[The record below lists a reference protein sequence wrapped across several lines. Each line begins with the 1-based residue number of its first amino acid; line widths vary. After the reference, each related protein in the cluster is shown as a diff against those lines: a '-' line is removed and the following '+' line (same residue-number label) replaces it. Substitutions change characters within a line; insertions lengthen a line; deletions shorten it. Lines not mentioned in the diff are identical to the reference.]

1 MTTNKLSEKAMLCA
15 VHISLWYGQ
24 TTDEAVSA
32 KVAQDAGTHRDAGNY
47 RKRLLPRI
55 CPEHDAIREAARD
68 IRRLHWRYSMPWAE
82 DAVRVLPAAV
92 FWEFTDDLRA
102 KKEQFNEAVDNFVAA
117 LPDIK
122 QLAKA
127 ELRGLYDETSY
138 PTDMRGRFAI
148 RQQFMPLPDSGDF
161 RVDLGEGKA
170 DAIREQI
177 EHDVRAQLADSTHE
191 LYERL
196 FAGVKRAAERLS
208 DPEAKFKDSLIL
220 NLRDLCSLL
229 PKLNVVGDPEL
240 NAAIKAV
247 DADLARQ
254 VPDVLRE
261 PGAAREQAAAKA
273 RKIEKRMSALMGGAK

>member
-1 MTTNKLSEKAMLCA
+1 MTTLSEKAMLCA

-24 TTDEAVSA
+24 TTDEEISSKIA
-32 KVAQDAGTHRDAGNY
+32 KDAGTHRDVGNY
-47 RKRLLPRI
+47 RKRLLPVV

-92 FWEFTDDLRA
+92 FWDFTNALRSEVQAFDAAADTFVGAFPDILIRAKNELKGLFDKSRYPRDLR
-102 KKEQFNEAVDNFVAA
+102 
-117 LPDIK
+117 
-122 QLAKA
+122 
-127 ELRGLYDETSY
+127 S
-138 PTDMRGRFAI
+138 RFAI

-161 RVDLGEGKA
+161 RVALDSNQVAE
-170 DAIREQI
+170 IRQQI
-177 EHDVRAQLADSTHE
+177 ERDVRLQVSDSVRD

-196 FAGVKRAAERLS
+196 YTGVKRAAERLS

-229 PKLNVVGDPEL
+229 PKLNVAGDSEL

-247 DADLARQ
+247 DAELARQ
-254 VPDVLRE
+254 TPDVLRE
-261 PGAAREQAAAKA
+261 GGIAREQAAAKA
-273 RKIEKRMSALMGGAK
+273 REIEKRLGALMGGAK